1 MSATSK
7 RFPGRSDRPATR
19 RTQPRRFRWQWSKA
33 ISYALLVLGAIVV
46 IYPFFYILMNSFKP
60 GPEILHEPTKLP
72 SHWVVSGYRL
82 MWQQLNLPRLFAN
95 SLFLATSV
103 TLLNVLLD
111 GLAGYALAKI
121 PFPGRE
127 PLFAFMLGTMMI
139 PGILFLIPTYVL
151 MHRIGWVGH
160 FQALIIPGAV
170 SVYSIFL
177 LRQFMRQIPDELV
190 EAARLD
196 GAGEL
201 SIFFRL
207 IAPISRP
214 ALGTVAILTFMGSWN
229 DFFGPLLYLNKPELW
244 TVQLGLYQF
253 QTAVP
258 GENAEQI
265 WAATAVITLPLVLI
279 YFFLQDQFMAAFA
292 NVRFK

>member
-1 MSATSK
+1 VVA
-7 RFPGRSDRPATR
+7 
-19 RTQPRRFRWQWSKA
+19 
-33 ISYALLVLGAIVV
+33 YALLLLGAVVV

-60 GPEILHEPTKLP
+60 GTEILHSPTRLP
-72 SHWVVSGYRL
+72 THWVITGYRL
-82 MWQQLNLPRLFAN
+82 IWSQLNMPRLFGN
-95 SLFLATSV
+95 SLFLALSV
-103 TLLNVLLD
+103 TFLNLVLD
-111 GLAGYALAKI
+111 GLAAYALAKI
-121 PFPGRE
+121 PFPGRG
-127 PLFAFMLGTMMI
+127 PLFAIMLGTMMI

-151 MHRIGWVGH
+151 MYRLGWVPG

-177 LRQFMRQIPDELV
+177 LRQFIQQIPTELV

-196 GAGEL
+196 GASEPG
-201 SIFFRL
+201 IFFRVIL
-207 IAPISRP
+207 PMSRP

-253 QTAVP
+253 QTTVP

-265 WAATAVITLPLVLI
+265 WAAISVITAPLVLL
-279 YFFLQDQFMAAFA
+279 FFLLQDQFMAAFA